1 MMMQQ
6 SDRQILS
13 IETINDDR
21 QIDRQIDTD
30 NQINIDIDRQINRQ
44 SDRQINLDRYKQID

>member
-1 MMMQQ
+1 MMMQE